1 MNKTFRLHRQHDMDL
16 IVLYRNK
23 NWGFTR
29 ELKKALIAYANDLPY
44 TPPPFEDT
52 LTAGYVDTSITFHI
66 SLSPTDEKQ
75 KRVLNLLDDIRYGY
89 GNSFVKALFRSYLP
103 VLPLSAFSKN
113 NGIVTSR
120 QNMVMPR
127 LSRPASVIQP
137 ETEVVA
143 PMPIKQESDP
153 GLTRLVPTVDASSD
167 HFIVTDPRSSLSILQ
182 EMGREMGYETI
193 KVADIGSSK
202 PSAIVEPEEIISALE
217 TEPTTTEKPTMTS
230 PTFEDPNTEDV
241 PDFDMSSFMAGLG
254 SLSHSR

>member
-16 IVLYRNK
+16 IVLYRDK
-23 NWGFTR
+23 NFNFTR

-52 LTAGYVDTSITFHI
+52 LTAGYVGTSVTFHI
-66 SLSPTDEKQ
+66 ALSPTDEKQ
-75 KRVLNLLDDIRYGY
+75 KRVLDLLSDIRYGY

-137 ETEVVA
+137 ETEVVT
-143 PMPIKQESDP
+143 PTPIKQEPDP
-153 GLTRLVPTVDASSD
+153 GLVRPVPMVDASSN
-167 HFIVTDPRSSLSILQ
+167 HLIVTDPRGSLSVLQ
-182 EMGREMGYETI
+182 EMGREMGYESI
-193 KVADIGSSK
+193 KVADTRSSK
-202 PSAIVEPEEIISALE
+202 PSAIAEPEEIISALE
-217 TEPTTTEKPTMTS
+217 ANPTTTS
-230 PTFEDPNTEDV
+230 PDLEDQSTEEEV

>member
-16 IVLYRNK
+16 IVLYRDK
-23 NWGFTR
+23 NFNFTR

-52 LTAGYVDTSITFHI
+52 LTAGYVGTSVTFHI

-75 KRVLNLLDDIRYGY
+75 KRVLDLLSDIRYGY

-120 QNMVMPR
+120 QSMVMPR
-127 LSRPASVIQP
+127 TSRPTSVIQP
-137 ETEVVA
+137 EAEVVT
-143 PMPIKQESDP
+143 PTPIRQESDS
-153 GLTRLVPTVDASSD
+153 GLVCPAPTVDTSSN
-167 HFIVTDPRSSLSILQ
+167 HLIVTDPRGPISTLKEI
-182 EMGREMGYETI
+182 GKEMGYETI
-193 KVADIGSSK
+193 KVADTQSSK
-202 PSAIVEPEEIISALE
+202 PSAIAEPEEIISALE
-217 TEPTTTEKPTMTS
+217 TEPTMTS
-230 PTFEDPNTEDV
+230 PDFEDQSTEEEV

>member
-16 IVLYRNK
+16 IALYRSEDFN
-23 NWGFTR
+23 FTK

-52 LTAGYVDTSITFHI
+52 LTAGYVGTSITFHI

-75 KRVLNLLDDIRYGY
+75 KRVLDLLDDIRYGY

-120 QNMVMPR
+120 QGTVMPR

-143 PMPIKQESDP
+143 PTPIKQESDP
-153 GLTRLVPTVDASSD
+153 GLTRLVPMVDASSD

-202 PSAIVEPEEIISALE
+202 PSAIAEPEEIISALE
-217 TEPTTTEKPTMTS
+217 ANPTTTS
-230 PTFEDPNTEDV
+230 PDLEDQSAEEEV
-241 PDFDMSSFMAGLG
+241 PDFDMSNFMAGLG
-254 SLSHSR
+254 NLAHSR